1 MSKFSEKASASSV
14 NITLLEGRAGA
25 ELKAVALRLIKTLSI
40 SAAKVEDYFDAFS
53 IFPLDRQM
61 RVTMDAMK
69 TFYSAAGLELS
80 EEDCRDAMKA
90 FTGNELTFT
99 LDFETYVINME
110 RWARK
115 VQCTIQSVTSLRSD
129 CCVMDIYLI

>member
-25 ELKAVALRLIKTLSI
+25 ELKSVALRLIKTLSI

-69 TFYSAAGLELS
+69 TFYSEAGLELS

-115 VQCTIQSVTSLRSD
+115 VQCIIQSVTSLRSD

>member
-1 MSKFSEKASASSV
+1 
-14 NITLLEGRAGA
+14 
-25 ELKAVALRLIKTLSI
+25 
-40 SAAKVEDYFDAFS
+40 
-53 IFPLDRQM
+53 M

-99 LDFETYVINME
+99 LDFEIYVINME

-129 CCVMDIYLI
+129 CCVMDMYLI

>member
-129 CCVMDIYLI
+129 CCVMDMYLI

>member
-25 ELKAVALRLIKTLSI
+25 ELKAVALRLIKTLSV

-129 CCVMDIYLI
+129 CCVMDMYLI

>member
-25 ELKAVALRLIKTLSI
+25 ELKSVALRLIKTLSI

-53 IFPLDRQM
+53 IFPLDKQM

-99 LDFETYVINME
+99 LDFEIYVINME

-129 CCVMDIYLI
+129 CCVMDMYLI

>member
-25 ELKAVALRLIKTLSI
+25 ELKSVALRLIKTLSI

>member
-1 MSKFSEKASASSV
+1 MSQFSEQASASSV

-25 ELKAVALRLIKTLSI
+25 ELKSVALRLIKTLSI

>member
-115 VQCTIQSVTSLRSD
+115 VQCIFQSVTSLRSD
-129 CCVMDIYLI
+129 CCVMDMYLI

>member
-25 ELKAVALRLIKTLSI
+25 ELKSVALRLIKTLSV

-115 VQCTIQSVTSLRSD
+115 VQCIIQSVTSLRSD
-129 CCVMDIYLI
+129 CCVMDMYLI

>member
-25 ELKAVALRLIKTLSI
+25 ELKSVALRLIKTLSI

-99 LDFETYVINME
+99 LDFEIYVINME

-129 CCVMDIYLI
+129 CCVMDMYLI

>member
-25 ELKAVALRLIKTLSI
+25 ELKALALRLIKTLSI

-53 IFPLDRQM
+53 IFPLDKQM

-129 CCVMDIYLI
+129 CCVMDMYLI

>member
-25 ELKAVALRLIKTLSI
+25 ELKSVALRLIKTLSI

-129 CCVMDIYLI
+129 CCVMDMYLI

>member
-1 MSKFSEKASASSV
+1 M

-25 ELKAVALRLIKTLSI
+25 ELKSVALRLIKTLSV

-115 VQCTIQSVTSLRSD
+115 VQCIIQSVTSLRSD
-129 CCVMDIYLI
+129 CCVMDMYLI